1 MLGEGSRYPRLMDRY
16 TQTWVEPRRE
26 VIRSVLRR
34 GVVTGELRE
43 DTDVESALYML
54 VGSVMARSRYGDPV
68 EPGHAGRVVDC
79 LMAGL
84 AAR

>member
-1 MLGEGSRYPRLMDRY
+1 M
-16 TQTWVEPRRE
+16 
-26 VIRSVLRR
+26 IRTVLRR

-43 DTDVESALYML
+43 DTDVEAALFML
-54 VGSVMARSRYGDPV
+54 VGSVMARGRYGDPV